1 MSTKAFFCGES
12 FPKRTCNNHLRLKQG
27 WELMD
32 QIQTIIRDK
41 DKIWYMAKGHPKVGW
56 APIGFAVAT
65 PWTNH
70 PQGIVL
76 DFGYRFRVGPYRFCS
91 DGNPMTLSILHFVR
105 YSCDNSFAPALGGAC
120 AMGTNT
126 MALIQTCQIQAIMTV
141 PHRLFFSAQL
151 TNCKVGTCWH
161 VELIISQHTQPSPS
175 FFHWENWF
183 SSSSNAFV

>member
-1 MSTKAFFCGES
+1 MKFFQLKITLGLALGESWPLLAQPQKNTDVHKGILLWES

-91 DGNPMTLSILHFVR
+91 DGKPMTLSILLWS
-105 YSCDNSFAPALGGAC
+105 Y
-120 AMGTNT
+120 
-126 MALIQTCQIQAIMTV
+126 LILSDTHMTILLRQPWEELV
-141 PHRLFFSAQL
+141 PWEP
-151 TNCKVGTCWH
+151 TPWH
-161 VELIISQHTQPSPS
+161 
-175 FFHWENWF
+175 
-183 SSSSNAFV
+183 